1 MGVGTPPPLRGRGDG
16 GGGHVVDSAVV
27 KRSIAD
33 LLRADL
39 RGLVEY
45 EPIEPVEVLAERLG
59 VAPERIVKLDGNEN
73 LYGPSPRVRA
83 ALAAHDGYHI
93 YPDPDQRRLRAALAE
108 YTGVPAEHIVAGAGS
123 DELIDLIARALLSP
137 GDGVIDLVPTFGM
150 YSFTTSVCGGRVIS
164 VPRRADFSVDTETV
178 ARAVDERT
186 KLIFA
191 ASPNNP
197 SGNRLSRHE
206 LEALLALPGLVVVDE
221 AYVEFSGGSY
231 AALVP
236 ERGNLVVLRTF
247 SKWAG
252 LAGVRAGYGIMP
264 PELARTLMAI
274 KPPYN
279 VNVPAQVAVLTSLE
293 DREALQ
299 VNVRRIVEERGR
311 LEVLLRRIPNLEP
324 APSEANFI
332 LCRVTRGSA
341 RDLRDRLRE
350 RGIFLR
356 YFGRPG
362 LEDCIRISVGRPE
375 HTDALIAAL
384 AEVHA

>member
-1 MGVGTPPPLRGRGDG
+1 
-16 GGGHVVDSAVV
+16 VVDGAVV
-27 KRSIAD
+27 KRNIAD
-33 LLRADL
+33 LLRPDL

-45 EPIEPVEVLAERLG
+45 EPIEPVEVLAGRLG

-83 ALAAHDGYHI
+83 ALAAYDGYHI
-93 YPDPDQRRLRAALAE
+93 YPDPDQRAVRAALAE

-150 YSFTTSVCGGRVIS
+150 YSFTTSVCGGRVVS
-164 VPRRADFSVDTETV
+164 VARRADFSVDPAAV

-186 KLIFA
+186 KVIFA

-197 SGNRLSRHE
+197 SGNRLSREE
-206 LEALLALPGLVVVDE
+206 LEALLALPVLVVLDE

-236 ERGNLVVLRTF
+236 ERENLVVLRTF

-252 LAGVRAGYGIMP
+252 LAGVRAGYGILP

-279 VNVPAQVAVLTSLE
+279 VNVPAEVAVLASLE

-299 VNVRRIVEERGR
+299 ANVRRIVEERGR
-311 LEVLLRRIPNLEP
+311 LERLLEQIPHLEP
-324 APSEANFI
+324 WPSEANFI
-332 LCRVTRGSA
+332 LCRVTGGSA
-341 RDLRDRLRE
+341 RELQDRLRE

-356 YFGRPG
+356 YFGRSG

-375 HTDALIAAL
+375 HSDALIAAL
-384 AEVHA
+384 AEVRP

>member
-1 MGVGTPPPLRGRGDG
+1 MIENTVT
-16 GGGHVVDSAVV
+16 
-27 KRSIAD
+27 KRAITD
-33 LLRADL
+33 LLRPDL
-39 RGLVEY
+39 RNHVAY

-59 VAPERIVKLDGNEN
+59 VAQERIVKLDGNEN

-83 ALAAHDGYHI
+83 ALAAYDGYHI
-93 YPDPDQRRLRAALAE
+93 YPDPDQRRMRAALAE
-108 YTGVPAEHIVAGAGS
+108 YTGVSDEHIVAGAGS

-150 YSFTTSVCGGRVIS
+150 YAFTTSVCGGRVLP
-164 VPRRADFSVDTETV
+164 VPRRADFSVDTEAV
-178 ARAVDERT
+178 ARVVDERT
-186 KLIFA
+186 KIVFA

-197 SGNRLSRHE
+197 SGNRLSRGE
-206 LEALLALPGLVVVDE
+206 LDALLDLPLLVVLDE

-231 AALVP
+231 AMLVP
-236 ERGNLVVLRTF
+236 ERENLVVLRTF

-264 PELARTLMAI
+264 PALARVLMAI

-279 VNVPAQVAVLTSLE
+279 VNVPAEVAVLASLE

-299 VNVRRIVEERGR
+299 ANVRRIVAERDR
-311 LEVLLRRIPNLEP
+311 LDGLLRRVPYLEP
-324 APSEANFI
+324 WPSEANFI
-332 LCRVTRGSA
+332 LSRVTHGSA

-350 RGIFLR
+350 RGVFLR

-375 HTDALIAAL
+375 HTDALRAAL
-384 AEVHA
+384 AEVQP